1 LWRHTREPG
10 SGERLIAEPV
20 LRFLRSSIKS
30 VWALELLLVMRR
42 AGSRIWTIDELTQE
56 LRSNRTL
63 VADIAAAFVKSE
75 LLQEPA
81 SGTFRYQPASDELD
95 DLVQQLDRL
104 YAERPLA
111 LIKEIV
117 SAPNE
122 RIQSFAD
129 AFKLKK
135 D

>member
-1 LWRHTREPG
+1 M
-10 SGERLIAEPV
+10 IAEPV
-20 LRFLRSSIKS
+20 LRFVRSSIKS

-42 AGSRIWTIDELTQE
+42 AASRVWTIDELTHE
-56 LRSNRTL
+56 MRSNRTL
-63 VADIAAAFVKSE
+63 VADIASAFVKIG
-75 LLQEPA
+75 LLEEPA
-81 SGTFRYQPASDELD
+81 SETFRYRPASGELD

>member
-1 LWRHTREPG
+1 M
-10 SGERLIAEPV
+10 IAEPV
-20 LRFLRSSIKS
+20 LRFVRSSIKS

-42 AGSRIWTIDELTQE
+42 ASGRAWTIDQLTQE

-63 VADIAAAFVKSE
+63 VADIVSAFVKSGLIE
-75 LLQEPA
+75 EQAPG
-81 SGTFRYQPASDELD
+81 SFRYQPSSGELD
-95 DLVQQLDRL
+95 DLVQQLDRV

>member
-1 LWRHTREPG
+1 M
-10 SGERLIAEPV
+10 IAEPV
-20 LRFLRSSIKS
+20 LRFVRSSIKS

-42 AGSRIWTIDELTQE
+42 RGSRVWTIDELTHE

-63 VADIAAAFVKSE
+63 VADIVAAFAKSGLIDE
-75 LLQEPA
+75 REPG
-81 SGTFRYQPASDELD
+81 SFRYQPASAELD
-95 DLVQQLDRL
+95 ELVQQLDRL

>member
-1 LWRHTREPG
+1 
-10 SGERLIAEPV
+10 
-20 LRFLRSSIKS
+20 

-42 AGSRIWTIDELTQE
+42 AAGRAWTIDALTQE

-63 VADIAAAFVKSE
+63 VADIVAGFVRNG
-75 LLQEPA
+75 LLEEQGD
-81 SGTFRYQPASDELD
+81 SFRYKPANEDLD
-95 DLVQQLDRL
+95 DLVRQLDQL

>member
-1 LWRHTREPG
+1 M
-10 SGERLIAEPV
+10 IAEPV

-42 AGSRIWTIDELTQE
+42 AGTRIWTIDELTQE

-63 VADIAAAFVKSE
+63 VADIAAAFVKSG
-75 LLQEPA
+75 LLDEPA
-81 SGTFRYQPASDELD
+81 SGTFRYQPASSELD
-95 DLVQQLDRL
+95 DLVQKLDRL

>member
-1 LWRHTREPG
+1 M
-10 SGERLIAEPV
+10 IAEPV
-20 LRFLRSSIKS
+20 LRFVRSSIKS

-42 AGSRIWTIDELTQE
+42 AAGRSWTIDELTRE
-56 LRSNRTL
+56 LRSSRNL
-63 VADIAAAFVKSE
+63 VAEIVSAFAKNGLVE
-75 LLQEPA
+75 EQEGGSA
-81 SGTFRYQPASDELD
+81 YRYQPASGDLDE
-95 DLVQQLDRL
+95 LVQQLDRL

-129 AFKLKK
+129 AFKIKK

>member
-1 LWRHTREPG
+1 V
-10 SGERLIAEPV
+10 IAEPV
-20 LRFLRSSIKS
+20 LRFIRSSIKS
-30 VWALELLLVMRR
+30 VWTLELLLVMRR
-42 AGSRIWTIDELTQE
+42 AAGRAWTIDEITNE
-56 LRSNRTL
+56 MRSNRTL
-63 VADIAAAFVKSE
+63 VSDIVTALIKDGLIE
-75 LLQEPA
+75 EQA
-81 SGTFRYQPASDELD
+81 SGVFRYRPANAELD
-95 DLVQQLDRL
+95 ELVQQLDRL

-122 RIQSFAD
+122 RIQTFAD

>member
-1 LWRHTREPG
+1 ML
-10 SGERLIAEPV
+10 AEPV

-42 AGSRIWTIDELTQE
+42 AGSRIWTVDELTQE

-63 VADIAAAFVKSE
+63 VADIAAAFVKNG
-75 LLQEPA
+75 LLDEPA
-81 SGTFRYQPASDELD
+81 SGTFRYQSASDELD

-104 YAERPLA
+104 YAERPPA
-111 LIKEIV
+111 LVKEIV

-135 D
+135 H

>member
-1 LWRHTREPG
+1 M
-10 SGERLIAEPV
+10 IAEPV

-75 LLQEPA
+75 LLHE
-81 SGTFRYQPASDELD
+81 PASDELD